1 MSASIGKVVAVTVDS
16 ESIVPCVESLWY
28 YPNASDWCTMPHASQ
43 SSWFWERIHG
53 SHKTHFVRRDV
64 HTCTGIKDDG
74 K

>member
-43 SSWFWERIHG
+43 SSWFWERSNG
-53 SHKTHFVRRDV
+53 YHKIHFVRRYGQDF
-64 HTCTGIKDDG
+64 TGIKDDG
-74 K
+74 Q